1 MIKLTAAREDILL
14 KKVALMRKALT
25 NEIDSRIV
33 GQNEVVEQ
41 LLIAMLA
48 GGHAL
53 LVGVPGL
60 AKTLLIKTIS
70 QALSLEFGRVQFT
83 PDLMP
88 TDITGTD
95 ILDEARDRK
104 RAFRFLKGPLFCNLL
119 LADEINR
126 TPPKTQAALLQA
138 MQERSVTVG
147 GMTYDLPNP
156 FIVFATQNPIEQA
169 GTYPLPEAQ
178 LDRFMLQVDV
188 GYPSA
193 AEEVEIVQRT
203 TVGKL
208 NDISAVLGDVEI
220 RELQALTPRVPVAN
234 HIIEYAVG
242 LIRQSRPADVN
253 APFEIKKY
261 VSWGAGPRATQ
272 MLILAAKARALLKG
286 RFAVSPD
293 DVVALL
299 PAVLRHRLVLSF
311 EAEAEGVKVDM
322 LTKRLIDSTPR

>member
-1 MIKLTAAREDILL
+1 
-14 KKVALMRKALT
+14 MRKALT

-60 AKTLLIKTIS
+60 AKTLLIKTLS

-95 ILDEARDRK
+95 ILDETGDRARS
-104 RAFRFLKGPLFCNLL
+104 FRFLKGPLFCNLL

-138 MQERSVTVG
+138 MQERAVTVG
-147 GMTYDLPNP
+147 GRTYDLPNP

-178 LDRFMLQVDV
+178 LDRFMLQIDV

-208 NDISAVLGDVEI
+208 KEISAVLGDVEI

-234 HIIEYAVG
+234 HIIEYAVR
-242 LIRQSRPADVN
+242 LIRQSRPADPD
-253 APFEIKKY
+253 APAEVKKY

-272 MLILAAKARALLKG
+272 MLILAAKARTLLQG

-293 DVVALL
+293 DVIELL
-299 PAVLRHRLVLSF
+299 PSVLRHRLVLNF

-322 LTKRLIDSTPR
+322 LTKRLIDSTSR